1 MWRNTRG
8 CPNSV
13 SPPSQATVRSSTWM
27 ISVGVG
33 LAAVPSILLL
43 RILYGGEGPYDSD
56 APHAFNLYPPA
67 LFSGVCL
74 SVCMRRR
81 LLTALIALAFLLGGC
96 AEHLVPPGPA
106 ANQPR
111 EIADAFVMS
120 DGMRL
125 PYRAWLPEGQ
135 PWAVVLALHG
145 MNDSR
150 DAWEYPAPDFASAGI
165 AVFAPD
171 QRGFGNTSV
180 RGFWPGTPALISD
193 ARTMALLLHQRYP
206 QAKLILMGESMGAAV
221 LMCLATEPDPP
232 PADGYVLVAP
242 AVWGRAEMN
251 IFLRT
256 GLWLF
261 ANLIPGFTV
270 TGRVAHVVASDNR
283 EAIKRL
289 SQDPLTIH
297 ATRFDTVR
305 GLVDLMDAAL
315 AAAPRFH
322 APALFLYG
330 GKDELIPDKATAATW
345 GGLPHGPVRSF
356 YPAGY
361 HLLLRDHER
370 ITPIDDILFWI
381 RHPGMPLP
389 SGGDR
394 AAVAWLAK
402 HK

>member
-1 MWRNTRG
+1 
-8 CPNSV
+8 
-13 SPPSQATVRSSTWM
+13 M
-27 ISVGVG
+27 ISVG
-33 LAAVPSILLL
+33 LAAGPSILLL
-43 RILYGGEGPYDSD
+43 RILYGRGKAYDSD
-56 APHAFNLYPPA
+56 ATHAFNLRP
-67 LFSGVCL
+67 
-74 SVCMRRR
+74 RR
-81 LLTALIALAFLLGGC
+81 LMRFRLLSALVAVIFAMSGC
-96 AEHLVPPGPA
+96 AEHLVPAGPA
-106 ANQPR
+106 AALPH
-111 EIADAFVMS
+111 ESADAFVMA

-125 PYRAWLPEGQ
+125 PYRTWLPDGD

-150 DAWEYPAPDFASAGI
+150 DAWEYPAPELAARGV

-171 QRGFGNTSV
+171 QRGFGDTTV
-180 RGFWPGTPALISD
+180 RGYWPGAQALVDD
-193 ARTMALLLHQRYP
+193 ARTMAVLLRHRYP
-206 QAKLILMGESMGAAV
+206 RARLILLGESMGAAV
-221 LMCLATEPDPP
+221 LMCLATAPDPP

-251 IFLRT
+251 VLLRT

-261 ANLIPGFTV
+261 ANLVPGFTV
-270 TGRVAHVVASDNR
+270 TGRFARVTASDNR
-283 EAIKRL
+283 EAIRRL

-297 ATRFDTVR
+297 ETRFDTVR

-330 GKDELIPDKATAATW
+330 GKDELIPDKATVATW
-345 GGLPHGPVRSF
+345 RELPDGPVRAF

-370 ITPIDDILFWI
+370 MTPIDDILYWI
-381 RHPGMPLP
+381 RHPGVTLP

-394 AAVAWLAK
+394 AAAAWLARQ
-402 HK
+402 